1 MAENE
6 KEQLKKF
13 IHQLPNAV
21 NGDGKAFVAQLKKAL
36 SYLSEHAG
44 GSGGGEDSGEGE
56 DAINQVT
63 ALRLTE
69 VHTVDSSGFPKNN
82 IEVTFDNSNIDNYAF
97 AQIWVKDDTENAYQQ
112 HGNTNGTRYLFENA
126 LVGRTYTVKVVVQLK
141 DGRTSDFD
149 NAPTASI
156 LIQGSVLIPDAPT
169 QFFLTWDDDGALW
182 QWQYEE
188 NEYIDF
194 FELRLDANA
203 GMYND
208 KLLDRT
214 RLPYSRVNPNVRS
227 GTAYLFIRN
236 VFGDYSLPATHVF
249 NKPVGVKPN
258 KPVLQATL
266 DGVVIT
272 MSPLPTGYQGYVLE
286 IDGEEFKT
294 INRQFVYYKFSGTVK
309 ARYCYYD
316 EIGRGEWSEYESI
329 TIKVVLDPDELP
341 EISYDAFDQTIKDA
355 IDGANAQKDIN
366 SQIMADITLVQKD
379 VANISKD
386 IAGIKSDISGVMADI
401 NATEKELQ
409 ANIDATQ
416 KNINEIIADLNKNAS
431 DSPFVSIQQTQDSIK
446 TIVGE
451 VDRVEGKTNS
461 NFTLIQQNANNIS
474 SLASRVTEEVSGLDK
489 KITTN
494 ASQISQTADEI
505 RSLVYEREEVL
516 DGKINANAT
525 AIATNAT
532 QITQT
537 AERVESVA
545 SSVTSTKTELETKIA
560 TNTSKIEQTADS
572 IETVVTQKVTV
583 AKGEIK
589 GEILDEIGGDIKAEV
604 TKEVGSQIKQEADN
618 ITATVYE
625 LVKDEVV
632 AEAAAQVQIE
642 ADKIKSTVYTKTEV
656 DGKLNG
662 KANASDVY
670 TKEETA
676 SQISQTAEEVKVLV
690 YKDIDTLENKVDGNT
705 ADIKTNASGI
715 AINAQGITALSA
727 SVTEV
732 SGKVNTQASEIKVL
746 NDQIA
751 LVATKQELN
760 TVSNKVD
767 QNTASIGLA
776 NDSIT
781 SVVSKLNGTA
791 QDSGYEA
798 LTGLAS
804 SIVQTSDSITS
815 VVTELNKD
823 AKDCS
828 YTAIAQLKDGIDLSV
843 KNEDFTGKEIIS
855 RINITPE
862 VITIDGKYV
871 HVTGDTVFDNDVI
884 VGGYIKADTI
894 YTDHLKANAVT
905 TAKIASNA
913 ITADKIEA
921 GAITNEKITNKS
933 VSSVKIEDGAITVT
947 KIADGAVGSTKIEG
961 GAITTE
967 HIQAGSII
975 GEHISAGAISADKLY
990 AGNIDMTGALAL
1002 VGGAVRLDEK
1012 GLTCAMDNGT
1022 STVFDNLGITYYSK
1036 SGIPF
1041 GQIRQMCMG
1050 VAEHGS
1056 RVSFSAPW
1064 DSTPTV
1070 VCMPTSIQL
1079 GTKQYSQSDVFL
1091 NCKAINVTNEGFNV
1105 QCYTSLGA
1113 GATNSVPLNINF
1125 SAPTELGDRGG
1136 KGEKVTEYEL
1146 NGYQSSATKFSLS
1159 MGVTTYCGWTVANVG
1174 DMDEWTQASATCKIS
1189 VYNDGVLVSETE
1201 ELQIPYP
1208 PQNTSFN
1215 SLYVPVTIDGEV
1227 ESVGVLT
1234 VRVTSIY
1241 YGDGVVE
1248 FVQGVGFVEK
1258 PAVKEIPVTIYSL
1271 SYTHEVVSSN
1281 TIPID
1286 VEFDAST
1293 VYANRGEGTQDTDY
1307 ELDGYQAPATKF
1319 TLRLTA
1325 TTYNGWDFD
1334 YADDS
1339 SSYYTQAYA
1348 TCMISVYN
1356 DGVLVGQSE
1365 KLPLPAIPPT
1375 QGDNVMNTL
1384 NNSVIIEGEVESIG
1398 ILTVRVTTYYSG
1410 NYNIVGNDRVPMNIK
1425 KIPVAIN
1432 SLSYETDKEVVI
1444 STGTALF
1451 IAMTGVNSAYSVSK

>member
-82 IEVTFDNSNIDNYAF
+82 IEVTFDNSNIKNYAF
-97 AQIWVKDDTENAYQQ
+97 AQIWVKDDTENTYQQ

-141 DGRTSDFD
+141 DGRVSNFD

-194 FELRLDANA
+194 FELRLDTNA
-203 GMYND
+203 GVYND

-214 RLPYSRVNPNVRS
+214 RLPYSRVSPNVRS

-236 VFGDYSLPATHVF
+236 VFGDYSLPATHIF

-329 TIKVVLDPDELP
+329 TIKVVLEPDELP

-379 VANISKD
+379 VANIFKD
-386 IAGIKSDISGVMADI
+386 ISEIESDIKDNIDATTEKFSGVMAEI
-401 NATEKELQ
+401 KATEKELQ

-416 KNINEIIADLNKNAS
+416 GDINEVISDLNKSAS
-431 DSPFVSIQQTQDSIK
+431 DSPYLSIQQTQDSIK
-446 TIVGE
+446 ALVGE
-451 VDRVEGKTNS
+451 VERVDGKTNT
-461 NFTLIQQNANNIS
+461 NLTLIQQNANSVS

-489 KITTN
+489 KISTN
-494 ASQISQTADEI
+494 TSKIEQTADEI

-532 QITQT
+532 QIKQT
-537 AERVESVA
+537 ADSIEATVSTQIATAKGEILEQTTSQITQSANEIRAFVGEE
-545 SSVTSTKTELETKIA
+545 VTTLDGKIA
-560 TNTSKIEQTADS
+560 TNTSDISLLAEGVML
-572 IETVVTQKVTV
+572 TVN
-583 AKGEIK
+583 G
-589 GEILDEIGGDIKAEV
+589 L
-604 TKEVGSQIKQEADN
+604 
-618 ITATVYE
+618 ITAGE
-625 LVKDEVV
+625 E
-632 AEAAAQVQIE
+632 IE
-642 ADKIKSTVYTKTEV
+642 KNTTS
-656 DGKLNG
+656 
-662 KANASDVY
+662 
-670 TKEETA
+670 
-676 SQISQTAEEVKVLV
+676 ISQ
-690 YKDIDTLENKVDGNT
+690 
-705 ADIKTNASGI
+705 
-715 AINAQGITALSA
+715 NAQGITALSA
-727 SVTEV
+727 SVSEV
-732 SGKVNTQASEIKVL
+732 NNKVNTQASEIKVL
-746 NDQIA
+746 NDQIV

-767 QNTASIGLA
+767 QNTASIGLT

-781 SVVSKLNGTA
+781 SVVSKLKGSA

-804 SIVQTSDSITS
+804 SIVQTDSSITS
-815 VVTELNKD
+815 VIRELNKD
-823 AKDCS
+823 ADKCS
-828 YTAIAQLKDGIDLSV
+828 YTAITQLKDGIDLSV
-843 KNEDFTGKEIIS
+843 KSEDLTGKEIIS

-862 VITIDGKYV
+862 AITIDGKYV

-894 YTDHLKANAVT
+894 TSSHLKTN
-905 TAKIASNA
+905 S
-913 ITADKIEA
+913 ITADKIKA
-921 GAITNEKITNKS
+921 GSITTEKITDKS
-933 VSSVKIEDGAITVT
+933 VTSVKIEDGAITTT
-947 KIADGAVGSTKIEG
+947 KLVNGAVSSTKIEG

-990 AGNIDMTGALAL
+990 AGDIDMTGALAL
-1002 VGGAVRLDEK
+1002 VGGAVRLDEN
-1012 GLTCAMDNGT
+1012 GLTCAMHNGSFT
-1022 STVFDNLGITYYSK
+1022 TFDSSGITYFNESGKSYSQIRECCFGRAKHKQHVSFKNQWDYIPSVICVPTNIPVYMGGHNDTNILLKCEASNVTK
-1036 SGIPF
+1036 SGFDMNCYICVPQGVEDVILRNETFVLETDSEIPLDNIIIDSPSD
-1041 GQIRQMCMG
+1041 IRVTLG
-1050 VAEHGS
+1050 VEGYIG
-1056 RVSFSAPW
+1056 RF
-1064 DSTPTV
+1064 DSIGKYQVACV
-1070 VCMPTSIQL
+1070 V
-1079 GTKQYSQSDVFL
+1079 
-1091 NCKAINVTNEGFNV
+1091 
-1105 QCYTSLGA
+1105 
-1113 GATNSVPLNINF
+1113 
-1125 SAPTELGDRGG
+1125 EL
-1136 KGEKVTEYEL
+1136 
-1146 NGYQSSATKFSLS
+1146 
-1159 MGVTTYCGWTVANVG
+1159 
-1174 DMDEWTQASATCKIS
+1174 
-1189 VYNDGVLVSETE
+1189 YNDGVLVASAEGPAPPALTPSNSWNGRYSETK
-1201 ELQIPYP
+1201 
-1208 PQNTSFN
+1208 T
-1215 SLYVPVTIDGEV
+1215 
-1227 ESVGVLT
+1227 T
-1234 VRVTSIY
+1234 VDVFAT
-1241 YGDGVVE
+1241 
-1248 FVQGVGFVEK
+1248 VEK
-1258 PAVKEIPVTIYSL
+1258 
-1271 SYTHEVVSSN
+1271 
-1281 TIPID
+1281 
-1286 VEFDAST
+1286 
-1293 VYANRGEGTQDTDY
+1293 
-1307 ELDGYQAPATKF
+1307 
-1319 TLRLTA
+1319 
-1325 TTYNGWDFD
+1325 
-1334 YADDS
+1334 
-1339 SSYYTQAYA
+1339 
-1348 TCMISVYN
+1348 
-1356 DGVLVGQSE
+1356 
-1365 KLPLPAIPPT
+1365 
-1375 QGDNVMNTL
+1375 
-1384 NNSVIIEGEVESIG
+1384 
-1398 ILTVRVTTYYSG
+1398 
-1410 NYNIVGNDRVPMNIK
+1410 VGNLVAKVLLTCVYTRTEPDIVTNQTPEEDKMHFEIK
-1425 KIPVAIN
+1425 QYSIKASDDIV
-1432 SLSYETDKEVVI
+1432 LD
-1444 STGTALF
+1444 TGEALF
-1451 IAMTGVNSAYSVSK
+1451 IAMSSVNSGYSVSEQGATTYSIRNQPQYKLGV

>member
-97 AQIWVKDDTENAYQQ
+97 AQIWVKDDTENTYQQ

-141 DGRTSDFD
+141 DGRTSNFD

-169 QFFLTWDDDGALW
+169 QFFLTWDEDGALW
-182 QWQYEE
+182 QWQYKE

-203 GMYND
+203 GVYND
-208 KLLDRT
+208 KLLDKT
-214 RLPYSRVNPNVRS
+214 RLSYSRVSPGVRS

-236 VFGDYSLPATHVF
+236 VFGDYSTPATHIF

-341 EISYDAFDQTIKDA
+341 EITYDAFDQTIKDA

-386 IAGIKSDISGVMADI
+386 IAGIESDISGVTAEI

-416 KNINEIIADLNKNAS
+416 ENINEVIAELNKNAS
-431 DSPFVSIQQTQDSIK
+431 DSPYLSIQQTQDSIK

-461 NFTLIQQNANNIS
+461 NFTLIQQNTNSIS
-474 SLASRVTEEVSGLDK
+474 SLASRVTDEVSGLDE

-516 DGKINANAT
+516 DGKINTNAT

-545 SSVTSTKTELETKIA
+545 SSVTSTKTELEAKIA

-589 GEILDEIGGDIKAEV
+589 GEILDEIGGDIKEEV

-625 LVKDEVV
+625 QVKGEIASEV
-632 AEAAAQVQIE
+632 ASQVKIE
-642 ADKIKSTVYTKTEV
+642 ADEIKSTVYTKTEV
-656 DGKLNG
+656 DDSLAN
-662 KANASDVY
+662 KANKSDVY

-676 SQISQTAEEVKVLV
+676 SQIRQTAEEVKVLV

-705 ADIKTNASGI
+705 ADIKTNASSI
-715 AINAQGITALSA
+715 AINTQGITALST
-727 SVTEV
+727 SISEV

-746 NDQIA
+746 NDQIV

-781 SVVSKLNGTA
+781 SVVSKLNGAA

-804 SIVQTSDSITS
+804 SIKQTSDSITS

-823 AKDCS
+823 AEDCS
-828 YTAIAQLKDGIDLSV
+828 YSAITQLKDGIDLSV
-843 KNEDFTGKEIIS
+843 KKEDFTGKEIIS
-855 RINITPE
+855 RINLTPE

-871 HVTGDTVFDNDVI
+871 HVTGDTVFDEDVI

-894 YTDHLKANAVT
+894 NTDHLQTNAVT

-921 GAITNEKITNKS
+921 DAITNEKITDKS
-933 VSSVKIEDGAITVT
+933 ISSVKIEDGAITVT

-975 GEHISAGAISADKLY
+975 GEHVSAGAISADKLY

-1012 GLTCAMDNGT
+1012 GLTCAMNNGT
-1022 STVFDNLGITYYSK
+1022 STVFDSLGITYYSK

-1091 NCKAINVTNEGFNV
+1091 NCKAMNITNEGFNV

-1113 GATNSVPLNINF
+1113 GATNFVPLNINF
-1125 SAPTELGDRGG
+1125 SAPTELGGV
-1136 KGEKVTEYEL
+1136 KVTEYEL

-1159 MGVTTYCGWTVANVG
+1159 MGVTTYSGWTVSAVG
-1174 DMDEWTQASATCKIS
+1174 DSDEWTQASATCKIS

-1201 ELQIPYP
+1201 ELQIPNYP
-1208 PQNTSFN
+1208 SQSTSFN

-1234 VRVTSIY
+1234 IKVTSIY
-1241 YGDGVVE
+1241 RGDAVAERVP
-1248 FVQGVGFVEK
+1248 GVGLVSK

-1271 SYTHEVVSSN
+1271 SYTHEAVSSN
-1281 TIPID
+1281 TILID
-1286 VEFDAST
+1286 AEFDAPT
-1293 VYANRGEGTQDTDY
+1293 VYVYRVEGTQDTDY

-1325 TTYNGWDFD
+1325 TTYNGWDFES
-1334 YADDS
+1334 ADDS
-1339 SSYYTQAYA
+1339 NNYYTPAYA
-1348 TCMISVYN
+1348 TCLISVYN

-1365 KLPLPAIPPT
+1365 KLPLPSRPVT